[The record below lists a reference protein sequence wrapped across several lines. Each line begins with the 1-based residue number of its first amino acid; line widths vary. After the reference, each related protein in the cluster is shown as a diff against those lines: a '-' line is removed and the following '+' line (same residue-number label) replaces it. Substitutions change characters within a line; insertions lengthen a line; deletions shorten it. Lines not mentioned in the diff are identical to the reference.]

1 MGLLV
6 VQGLEQWQNLVQEA
20 EYQSQLHL
28 HEDLESY
35 LVFLLN
41 RYNTRTSLAESR
53 PGLELLQSLSQ
64 LSSAQ
69 SIQLRDV
76 GDRCLLFAGF
86 FPGIA
91 QRRRVN
97 VRYFVDIGQS
107 AYGQLA
113 MLSKDHLI
121 SLYGMLSKQFI
132 DLMKILHAIRAL
144 AKSDSGFGA
153 LQAIELWSEFNSTA
167 ALSTLRQT
175 TQASLVRGLF
185 GHC

>member
-6 VQGLEQWQNLVQEA
+6 VQGLEQWRSLVQEA
-20 EYQSQLHL
+20 QYQSQLQL

-41 RYNTRTSLAESR
+41 RYNTETSLAESR
-53 PGLELLQSLSQ
+53 PGFELLQSLSR
-64 LSSAQ
+64 LSSTR

-107 AYGQLA
+107 AYGQLS
-113 MLSKDHLI
+113 MISKDHLVG
-121 SLYGMLSKQFI
+121 LYRMLSKQFI
-132 DLMKILHAIRAL
+132 DLMKILHEIRAL
-144 AKSDSGFGA
+144 AKSDSSFSS

-167 ALSTLRQT
+167 ALSTLPQH
-175 TQASLVRGLF
+175 TQSSLVRGLF